1 MSRRR
6 ERTNI
11 IEQFKQEQTYLL
23 NEEKYFYRRQL
34 EEKKR
39 TSYARI
45 INDFVEPFYGGVIV
59 TFLILKLEEDKDE
72 NETIS
77 FKSRSPI
84 VIAPVGMETVFRGTI
99 VLVRQEEICV
109 HLKLCPSLLDKNR
122 IFEVSEADDD
132 EFDILLDVIANIRPA
147 GTVPLVDIL
156 FDLQISTQ
164 NQRKLNFTEDD
175 DNTENEQLNFFN
187 EKLDES
193 QREAVEFCMQ
203 QNELAMI
210 HGPPG
215 TGKTTTLVEI
225 IKQEVKN
232 GKKILFSAVSNV
244 AVDNMTEILADENY
258 NVVRVGNPARVSKR
272 SQDETLDFKVQ
283 EEASKLREIQATI
296 LNLKLQKANPNSIAS
311 WEEER
316 KKMKQE
322 FAIRVSS
329 ELREADVVLGTLVA
343 CSDEM
348 GPLKC
353 LAKNHFDVTII
364 DECSQAKE
372 ASCWIVVP
380 KAPKLIL
387 AGDHMQLPPVIHNV
401 HNNEVQEQL
410 SISLMQR
417 LLKQKK
423 TKKTSR
429 KLRTQY
435 RMNELIMKWPSAV
448 FYQNKL
454 IAHHSV
460 ANNTL
465 KDTRSVKCN
474 SWTEP
479 VLILIDTKDHSVK
492 YESPKNKSFFNKL
505 EVHEVH
511 SHILKLTESGVKPSQ
526 IGVISPYAAQIEV
539 LCAQL
544 GTTFPDIEFKTVD
557 GFQGREKDVIILTL
571 VRSNSQNITGFIG
584 NKKRLNVSITRAKKQ
599 LVLVCDTQTVS
610 NEKLIFDFLNF
621 LRKQNRKHLINK
633 SVSIFPA
640 DPNNNF
646 SLFKPPQSEEAAKIR
661 RKIRKEM
668 MDNNLP
674 KLKLNRNDK
683 IVGIDC
689 EMVESEDSDVLARVS
704 IVTRGTVLMSSFV
717 ACNGDVTNYNTE
729 ISGVS
734 EADLIDAPGYPEVV
748 EKVRKILEDA
758 DIIVGH
764 GLDHDMK
771 VLGFE
776 FPEEKVRDT
785 STYPPFLKKGG
796 RTPSLKGLAMKYLDQ
811 VIQQG
816 SHNPEEDAR
825 AALNIYLMFRQEWE
839 ERLYHVKFLQENLN
853 SEGQDDEIL
862 DFDSNNRYGVLED
875 H

>member
-244 AVDNMTEILADENY
+244 AVDNMTEILADQNY

-316 KKMKQE
+316 KK
-322 FAIRVSS
+322 
-329 ELREADVVLGTLVA
+329 
-343 CSDEM
+343 
-348 GPLKC
+348 
-353 LAKNHFDVTII
+353 
-364 DECSQAKE
+364 
-372 ASCWIVVP
+372 
-380 KAPKLIL
+380 
-387 AGDHMQLPPVIHNV
+387 
-401 HNNEVQEQL
+401 NE
-410 SISLMQR
+410 
-417 LLKQKK
+417 
-423 TKKTSR
+423 
-429 KLRTQY
+429 
-435 RMNELIMKWPSAV
+435 
-448 FYQNKL
+448 
-454 IAHHSV
+454 
-460 ANNTL
+460 
-465 KDTRSVKCN
+465 TRIC
-474 SWTEP
+474 
-479 VLILIDTKDHSVK
+479 H
-492 YESPKNKSFFNKL
+492 
-505 EVHEVH
+505 
-511 SHILKLTESGVKPSQ
+511 
-526 IGVISPYAAQIEV
+526 
-539 LCAQL
+539 
-544 GTTFPDIEFKTVD
+544 
-557 GFQGREKDVIILTL
+557 
-571 VRSNSQNITGFIG
+571 
-584 NKKRLNVSITRAKKQ
+584 
-599 LVLVCDTQTVS
+599 
-610 NEKLIFDFLNF
+610 
-621 LRKQNRKHLINK
+621 
-633 SVSIFPA
+633 
-640 DPNNNF
+640 
-646 SLFKPPQSEEAAKIR
+646 
-661 RKIRKEM
+661 
-668 MDNNLP
+668 
-674 KLKLNRNDK
+674 
-683 IVGIDC
+683 
-689 EMVESEDSDVLARVS
+689 
-704 IVTRGTVLMSSFV
+704 
-717 ACNGDVTNYNTE
+717 
-729 ISGVS
+729 
-734 EADLIDAPGYPEVV
+734 
-748 EKVRKILEDA
+748 
-758 DIIVGH
+758 
-764 GLDHDMK
+764 
-771 VLGFE
+771 
-776 FPEEKVRDT
+776 
-785 STYPPFLKKGG
+785 
-796 RTPSLKGLAMKYLDQ
+796 
-811 VIQQG
+811 
-816 SHNPEEDAR
+816 
-825 AALNIYLMFRQEWE
+825 
-839 ERLYHVKFLQENLN
+839 
-853 SEGQDDEIL
+853 
-862 DFDSNNRYGVLED
+862 
-875 H
+875 